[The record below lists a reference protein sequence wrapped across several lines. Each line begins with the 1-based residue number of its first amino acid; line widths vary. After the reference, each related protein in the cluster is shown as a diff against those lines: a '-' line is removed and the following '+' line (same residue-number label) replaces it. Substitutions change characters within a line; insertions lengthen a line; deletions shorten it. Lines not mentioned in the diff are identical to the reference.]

1 MQIKTEDIYSLN
13 PSSIRSN
20 LLFCVSC
27 LPLPNINFTA
37 VPRTQIW
44 LYSPEFT
51 LYMKTVAFPEM
62 LYGFWLSFLKDSK
75 KRMCCNLLTLCCQVF
90 YFSSLEILS
99 HWASLL
105 HSLCC
110 TFPQNA
116 FFPWAKLPARRVSL
130 SFYSGLAQLDT
141 FLNWGQGQKAECSIR
156 AKFLCFWALLSS
168 LISDSSWHLFTVVG
182 TAPNGGHLWTAD
194 LILWIVGYKLGNS
207 TGWRGGFW
215 AECLI
220 RA

>member
-75 KRMCCNLLTLCCQVF
+75 KRMCCNLLSVVRCFIFLPWRYC
-90 YFSSLEILS
+90 LIE
-99 HWASLL
+99 H
-105 HSLCC
+105 LCC
-110 TFPQNA
+110 TAFVAHSHRMLSFLEQNSQPGESLCPFIVDWPNWTLFWTEVRDRRQNA
-116 FFPWAKLPARRVSL
+116 QLGL
-130 SFYSGLAQLDT
+130 S
-141 FLNWGQGQKAECSIR
+141 
-156 AKFLCFWALLSS
+156 FWALLSS

>member
-75 KRMCCNLLTLCCQVF
+75 KRMCCNLLSVVRCFIFLPWRYC
-90 YFSSLEILS
+90 LIE
-99 HWASLL
+99 H
-105 HSLCC
+105 LCC
-110 TFPQNA
+110 TAFVAHSHRMLSFLEQNSQPGESLCPFIVDWPNWTLFWTEVRVRRQNA
-116 FFPWAKLPARRVSL
+116 QLGL
-130 SFYSGLAQLDT
+130 SFCVSGPYCLHWFLTPVGICSQL
-141 FLNWGQGQKAECSIR
+141 S
-156 AKFLCFWALLSS
+156 ALL
-168 LISDSSWHLFTVVG
+168 LMAAISEQLTWFSELLAINW
-182 TAPNGGHLWTAD
+182 A
-194 LILWIVGYKLGNS
+194 ILQDGEEVSGQN
-207 TGWRGGFW
+207 
-215 AECLI
+215 A
-220 RA
+220 